1 MQDLCQSAYGN
12 PHSITPSSMRALRA
26 VEAVRAALLRLFD
39 ADPAQYDLVFTRRW
53 AGGCASLGGGRA

>member
-12 PHSITPSSMRALRA
+12 PHSITPSSVRASHA

-39 ADPAQYDLVFTRRW
+39 ADPAEYELIFTRRW
-53 AGGCASLGGGRA
+53 GAGCCCWIRGWA